1 MTSITEHK
9 KNSNAHLKG
18 GPVVCRE
25 HVVVL
30 PCRKPVTLRHERQ
43 KLPASHVGSPRGH
56 ASKQEEVPPVC
67 ACVCVFVC
75 ATCSTPVCVCVCV
88 CVFVGLFVC
97 VRALALTHPYRLRS
111 HGRASRL
118 RPLLLSPKKRTATVG
133 LCLVPLTH
141 PKTPVAPVLPLQ
153 HSPLGACLYTCTG
166 KRQGQ
171 FACS

>member
-88 CVFVGLFVC
+88 CVCWFVC
-97 VRALALTHPYRLRS
+97 VCACACTYPSLSTAKPRPRIKTSSAVAFTEKAYCDCGSVFSTFNAPKDARRACFAFATQPTRS
-111 HGRASRL
+111 LPVHMHRQKARS
-118 RPLLLSPKKRTATVG
+118 V
-133 LCLVPLTH
+133 CL
-141 PKTPVAPVLPLQ
+141 
-153 HSPLGACLYTCTG
+153 
-166 KRQGQ
+166 
-171 FACS
+171 